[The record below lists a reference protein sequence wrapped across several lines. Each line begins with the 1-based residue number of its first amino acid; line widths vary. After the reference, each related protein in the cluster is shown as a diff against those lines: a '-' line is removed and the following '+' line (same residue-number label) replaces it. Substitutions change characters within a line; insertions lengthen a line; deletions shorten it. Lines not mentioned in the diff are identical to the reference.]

1 MNSFSNQYQD
11 GNNDKEMSIEE
22 EEAEAKAEAISP

>member
-11 GNNDKEMSIEE
+11 DNNDKEMSIEE
-22 EEAEAKAEAISP
+22 AEAEAISP